1 MTDDAHSEDLAVKKT
16 TGLARYIRE
25 NPLAAIG
32 GVLILS
38 MLLARFAFLGN
49 PEDAS

>member
-1 MTDDAHSEDLAVKKT
+1 MTDDAASEDLEVKKT
-16 TGLARYIRE
+16 SGPARYIRE

-32 GVLILS
+32 GVLILGV
-38 MLLARFAFLGN
+38 LLARFAFLGN